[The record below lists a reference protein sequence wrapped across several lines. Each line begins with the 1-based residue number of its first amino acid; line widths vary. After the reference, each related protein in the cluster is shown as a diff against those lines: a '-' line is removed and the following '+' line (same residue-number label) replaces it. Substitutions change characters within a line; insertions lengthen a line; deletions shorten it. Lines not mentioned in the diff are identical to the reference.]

1 MFAIVIL
8 VGGEGSR
15 VSKISNGKSK
25 QEIEIFPNKK
35 LIDYQINQLKS
46 LNKKFF
52 FVSNTK
58 YYSLKTYL
66 NKKYKK
72 KN

>member
-8 VGGEGSR
+8 VGGKGSR
-15 VSKISNGKSK
+15 VSAISNGKSK

-52 FVSNTK
+52 FCFK
-58 YYSLKTYL
+58 Y
-66 NKKYKK
+66 
-72 KN
+72 